1 MALDPGAMHARIIEN
16 LEPKT
21 GHALPHWL
29 TVLDDAP
36 ADRKTRL
43 SLLKTT
49 HGMGHHT
56 AVAVLR
62 EADGDV
68 PWTRGNDLE
77 AELRDRIHPD
87 HRALYDDLRAH
98 AITLD
103 GMTVVPCKTY
113 TGFKT
118 SRQFAVLQPSKSQGM
133 VLGLALEPS
142 DHPDL
147 TDAKGVGSARIA
159 SKATAGAGFETLK
172 SLLTKAALSN

>member
-77 AELRDRIHPD
+77 AELRTRIHPD

-113 TGFKT
+113 TGFKARRQCVVIKPST
-118 SRQFAVLQPSKSQGM
+118 SDGLQIGFALPVSGQLSPTRN
-133 VLGLALEPS
+133 L
-142 DHPDL
+142 
-147 TDAKGVGSARIA
+147 GSARITA
-159 SKATAGAGFETLK
+159 MATAALGADALK
-172 SLLTKAALSN
+172 DLMTQAHTADSA